1 MPRKPLTKKQFAELW
16 TNRHKHGI
24 ADFRTK
30 GLTEEEESQRMRETF
45 LDIVAMGYEHIHTL
59 KVVPL
64 DDGRKPYFVSIDN
77 LNMK

>member
-1 MPRKPLTKKQFAELW
+1 MPRKPISRKEFAELW

-24 ADFRTK
+24 AELQTK

-45 LDIVAMGYEHIHTL
+45 SEIAVMGYEHIHTL

-64 DDGRKPYFVSIDN
+64 DSGREPYFVHRDN
-77 LNMK
+77 LYGK